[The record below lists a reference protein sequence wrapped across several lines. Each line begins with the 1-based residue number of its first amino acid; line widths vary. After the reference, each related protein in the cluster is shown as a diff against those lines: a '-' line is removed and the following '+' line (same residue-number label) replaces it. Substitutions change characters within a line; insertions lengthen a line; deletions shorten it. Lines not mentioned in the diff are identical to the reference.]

1 MNENDYR
8 ALITVYQ
15 QKSGD
20 LLSQTVALEAKIMVA
35 NETIKSLVERVNEQ
49 EKELNKL
56 RTRKKPSQKT
66 DNLSAGEF

>member
-1 MNENDYR
+1 
-8 ALITVYQ
+8 
-15 QKSGD
+15 
-20 LLSQTVALEAKIMVA
+20 MVA